1 MTARALVLALA
12 AFPLAGFPLAAAAQS
27 VPAAP
32 LAADAAARPVSEGH
46 LLEIRDGR
54 VHLDGVVLVDAVPD
68 GLDLTGLTLALDYSG
83 PITPVVEVD
92 RQAYVLERG
101 RLVRFEESSRARERV
116 YVVGEAQ
123 PAAQPEPMD
132 VAAMDDAR
140 IALVSQEA
148 YRRELADRDRALYGR
163 MQEEHA
169 LEARVEALAAQVRS
183 TPPGADRARLRAEL
197 RTRLGELFSLK
208 QANRREEVDR
218 AQAELDGLREQIDAR
233 DAQHEA
239 IVERRLRGLCGEE

>member
-1 MTARALVLALA
+1 MTARVLVFALVT
-12 AFPLAGFPLAAAAQS
+12 FPLAAAAQP
-27 VPAAP
+27 VPASP
-32 LAADAAARPVSEGH
+32 LAADAVARTPSDGH
-46 LLEIRDGR
+46 LLEIRDGG
-54 VHLDGVVLVDAVPD
+54 VHLDGVALDNAVPD
-68 GLDLTGLTLALDYSG
+68 GLDLTGLALALDYSG

-92 RQAYVLERG
+92 GQAYVLERG
-101 RLVRFEESSRARERV
+101 RLVRFEESTRAGERV
-116 YVVGEAQ
+116 YVVGE
-123 PAAQPEPMD
+123 AQPEPMD

-169 LEARVEALAAQVRS
+169 LEMRVEALAAQFRS
-183 TPPGADRARLRAEL
+183 MAPGADRARLRTEL

-208 QANRREEVDR
+208 QANRREEVER

-233 DAQHEA
+233 EAQHEA
-239 IVERRLRGLCGEE
+239 IVERRLRSLCGEE